1 MLDRAAIA
9 GARMWKEAFSG
20 WPRGLI
26 MTIAAAGFL
35 TPLARGQTVQ
45 LNSNPAFAGSSNGVE
60 ADFIITPDS
69 KRVIYRAELTT
80 DDSEDLYSA
89 STTAA
94 NTQIQ
99 LSNTMAAG
107 DFVQSFALSPDSGAV
122 VFGRLIKAASRFDLM
137 RASTTAAG
145 TQMTLSEDVARNYFS
160 KVLMTPD
167 GSKVVFWG
175 AKSVGFEE
183 IYSTSATTP
192 ATPLKISS
200 PFPQFESIGT
210 SALVTT
216 PAGYRLIFTG
226 EFNTEGVREIFSV
239 PLDKAGAQITLNSP
253 PVENGSVADT
263 PTSRFAVTPDGS
275 TVLYGGD
282 VRVENAFELFKA
294 STTAAG
300 SQTRISS
307 SSNPAGDALGFLM
320 LPDGSK
326 ALYPGDL
333 DQDEVYALYEAS
345 VQGPPN
351 QKKVYDLTTQYAGA
365 RSISITPDGKQLIL
379 LGSLTTPGI
388 DELYTAPT
396 TFLVEPR
403 RLTSLSGTKE
413 VESFLYSSDGSFVVY
428 EQVDHATNAH
438 SLWVVATSG
447 AYAPVQIAPPPQSP
461 LLIASYQL
469 RPDDGAVVYT
479 AYVDK
484 VFVQNLFSVPVPALN
499 TQANPN
505 PPGAPVSAPSNPTG
519 PKKSNAAPTV
529 QILGKKKVSA
539 KGKPVTIK
547 GTATD
552 DRAVTSVLVTYK
564 KVSASGK
571 KKKVTKL
578 AKLAGGAWKFKFRP
592 TGKVTKL
599 TFQAVDAQGLRSP
612 LLSVKVRK

>member
-1 MLDRAAIA
+1 M
-9 GARMWKEAFSG
+9 
-20 WPRGLI
+20 
-26 MTIAAAGFL
+26 
-35 TPLARGQTVQ
+35 
-45 LNSNPAFAGSSNGVE
+45 
-60 ADFIITPDS
+60 
-69 KRVIYRAELTT
+69 
-80 DDSEDLYSA
+80 
-89 STTAA
+89 
-94 NTQIQ
+94 
-99 LSNTMAAG
+99 
-107 DFVQSFALSPDSGAV
+107 
-122 VFGRLIKAASRFDLM
+122 
-137 RASTTAAG
+137 
-145 TQMTLSEDVARNYFS
+145 
-160 KVLMTPD
+160 
-167 GSKVVFWG
+167 
-175 AKSVGFEE
+175 
-183 IYSTSATTP
+183 
-192 ATPLKISS
+192 
-200 PFPQFESIGT
+200 
-210 SALVTT
+210 
-216 PAGYRLIFTG
+216 
-226 EFNTEGVREIFSV
+226 

-505 PPGAPVSAPSNPTG
+505 PPGAPVFRALESHGA
-519 PKKSNAAPTV
+519 KKIECRAHRADPWEEEG
-529 QILGKKKVSA
+529 LGEGQA
-539 KGKPVTIK
+539 RHDQRHG
-547 GTATD
+547 
-552 DRAVTSVLVTYK
+552 DR
-564 KVSASGK
+564 
-571 KKKVTKL
+571 
-578 AKLAGGAWKFKFRP
+578 
-592 TGKVTKL
+592 
-599 TFQAVDAQGLRSP
+599 
-612 LLSVKVRK
+612 